1 MRASESTN
9 IMGAGTNELPE
20 AKKAKS
26 QLLLFLFVFVVSLI
40 VFQVTRQ
47 KVQSIKFEPFVFSCL
62 TNEVP
67 MGSPCHVKRGCLS
80 KRKKESV

>member
-40 VFQVTRQ
+40 VF
-47 KVQSIKFEPFVFSCL
+47 KLPA
-62 TNEVP
+62 
-67 MGSPCHVKRGCLS
+67 
-80 KRKKESV
+80 KKYNRSSLNLLYSVV